1 MSNMAG
7 QSFPRIPLLDI
18 AQVQQEARRTF
29 QAATVADQMAVSSV
43 RDGNFTHK
51 GRRIAYREYGSGPRV
66 LVLTHGLLM
75 DQRMYEK
82 LAPEVASR
90 GHRVITV
97 DMLGHGVSDQ
107 PHDMTAY
114 SMPQFGRDVVALL
127 EHLGLDQ
134 AVVGGTSLGANVAL
148 EAATL
153 APSRIRALVLEM
165 PVLENALPAAAAAF
179 VPLALALRISQRTMN
194 VVAKLVRRIPR
205 SAFLLDMMLDF
216 IRRDPRSSLA
226 VLDGL
231 IFGRV
236 APPIDERRAL
246 AHPTLV
252 IGHPSDP
259 IHPFSDADRIAREL
273 PRAVLVKAHSIAEWR
288 TNPKRLTG
296 ELVAFLDRVWMPT
309 SVADEQAG

>member
-1 MSNMAG
+1 MA
-7 QSFPRIPLLDI
+7 
-18 AQVQQEARRTF
+18 
-29 QAATVADQMAVSSV
+29 AVMV
-43 RDGNFTHK
+43 REERFVHH
-51 GRRIAYREYGSGPRV
+51 GRRISYVEYGSGSRV

-75 DQRMYEK
+75 DRRMYDRV
-82 LAPEVASR
+82 APAVASR
-90 GHRVITV
+90 GYRVICV
-97 DMLGHGVSDQ
+97 DMLGHGASDQ

-114 SMPQFGRDVVALL
+114 SMQQFGRDVIALL
-127 EHLGLDQ
+127 DHLGVRE

-148 EAATL
+148 EAATY
-153 APSRIRALVLEM
+153 APARIAGLVLEM

-179 VPLALALRISQRTMN
+179 VPLALALRISHRLMG
-194 VVAKLVRRIPR
+194 VVAAVTRRIPR
-205 SAFLLDMMLDF
+205 TLFLVDILIDF
-216 IRRDPRSSLA
+216 VRRDPRASLA

-273 PRAVLVKAHSIAEWR
+273 RDAQLVRAHSILEWR
-288 TNPKRLTG
+288 TRPERLTNA
-296 ELVAFLDRVWMPT
+296 LVEFLDRVWQ
-309 SVADEQAG
+309 SHAALQRAGA